1 MAIIQLHMIDSFAKS
16 FINQLVPTVVNS
28 FGQVTVKTMCGKS
41 IDIPFG
47 TFIIRDIK
55 ADIANKLN
63 TQVKF
68 IKLYLAGQEEEL
80 VDDYSVK
87 QGNIFAIIEEIPPY
101 SYKIIEEMI
110 DIVKDSNKNKD
121 TKLNKIITN
130 FISNV
135 ELWIITKKLRL
146 DNGGL
151 ELFLSY
157 YKSHSSKF
165 SYIISYNYNINYDKV
180 YIHNDKLKQLLLNNW
195 LETNYSKKWSM
206 CYDSYNFKNCLKLI
220 VNYENNIMNI
230 YTAQIVTIFN
240 IDDVNKNHSK
250 ELYGK
255 FIPNFV
261 SLSQLAV
268 KSVDGF
274 IWFLNIPKGELNY
287 YYRTYND
294 FIELSKKDD
303 SIKFISL

>member
-16 FINQLVPTVVNS
+16 FIYQLVPTVVNS

-135 ELWIITKKLRL
+135 ELLIITKKLRL

-151 ELFLSY
+151 
-157 YKSHSSKF
+157 
-165 SYIISYNYNINYDKV
+165 
-180 YIHNDKLKQLLLNNW
+180 
-195 LETNYSKKWSM
+195 
-206 CYDSYNFKNCLKLI
+206 
-220 VNYENNIMNI
+220 
-230 YTAQIVTIFN
+230 
-240 IDDVNKNHSK
+240 
-250 ELYGK
+250 
-255 FIPNFV
+255 
-261 SLSQLAV
+261 
-268 KSVDGF
+268 
-274 IWFLNIPKGELNY
+274 
-287 YYRTYND
+287 
-294 FIELSKKDD
+294 
-303 SIKFISL
+303 